1 MDSMPISRSLT
12 PPFALALALLSL
24 AWVFG
29 GGQGT
34 LGDTLT
40 QLTALALLAV
50 LHRHYPS
57 RADWPKSALLA
68 AVPLLLVLFYLMPL
82 PDALVEWGYARRQ
95 LAQLLAPVIGDPG
108 FQASLSPTASERS
121 LFWLLPG
128 TAMFL
133 AALHFDKR
141 QRRLAGLLVIALV
154 SVGAVLG
161 LAQKA
166 GGLDSALYFY
176 SNTNRGS
183 AVGFFANNNH
193 YAIAMAA
200 TLPLVLASITIVA
213 NVRSQASLSP
223 LVYLLLSGIAV
234 LFILGF
240 MLSGSRAGLALG
252 MLGCVLMLPA
262 LILGDQNKGVRHWLF
277 GTLAVGLFFSLQ
289 IGIYFISQQFGADAL
304 ADVRL
309 QIFPIAGQAAQQFA
323 PLGSGPGSF
332 WFVFPQF
339 DSEFLTGHVIVNH
352 VHNDYLELW
361 LEAGWLFAIAALLLI
376 PAYLWQCGRV
386 WLFSGDMKSEP
397 VLLARAAS
405 VGLLLLLLH
414 SAFDYPLRTTALSVL
429 AGLLAAWLA
438 AVETETATGQVHEQA

>member
-1 MDSMPISRSLT
+1 MPRISRSFT
-12 PPFALALALLSL
+12 PPFILALVLLSMAL
-24 AWVFG
+24 VFG

-40 QLTALALLAV
+40 QLTALLLMLV
-50 LHRHYPS
+50 LYWHYPERS
-57 RADWPKSALLA
+57 LWPKSAYLA
-68 AVPLLLVLFYLMPL
+68 LVPALSVLIYLIPL
-82 PDALVEWGYARRQ
+82 PDALTEWGPARRQ
-95 LAQLLAPVIGDPG
+95 LGQLLEPLVGDAG
-108 FQASLSPTASERS
+108 YQASLSPIASERS

-133 AALHFDKR
+133 AALQFDKN
-141 QRRLAGLLVIALV
+141 QRRLAGMLVIVLI
-154 SVGAVLG
+154 STGAVLG

-200 TLPLVLASITIVA
+200 ALPLVLASITIVA
-213 NVRSQASLSP
+213 NVRSKTPLSP

-262 LILGDQNKGVRHWLF
+262 LISGDQSKGIRHWLF

-289 IGIYFISQQFGADAL
+289 IGIYFITQQFETDAL

-309 QIFPIAGQAAQQFA
+309 QIFPIAGQAAEQFA

-332 WFVFPQF
+332 WFVFPQY
-339 DSEFLTGHVIVNH
+339 DQDFLTGNVIVNH

-361 LEAGWLFAIAALLLI
+361 LESGYVFLAAALVLI
-376 PAYLWQCGRV
+376 PAYLWQSGKV
-386 WLFSGDMKSEP
+386 WFFSGEMKSES

-405 VGLLLLLLH
+405 IGLLLLLLH
-414 SAFDYPLRTTALSVL
+414 SGFDYPLRTTALSAL
-429 AGLLAAWLA
+429 AGLLAAFLA
-438 AVETETATGQVHEQA
+438 AVELEAVAVES

>member
-1 MDSMPISRSLT
+1 MPISRSLT
-12 PPFALALALLSL
+12 SPFVLALALLAL
-24 AWVFG
+24 ALVFG

-50 LHRHYPS
+50 LYRHYPS
-57 RADWPKSALLA
+57 SADWPKSALLA
-68 AVPLLLVLFYLMPL
+68 AVPVVMVMFYLIPL
-82 PDALVEWGYARRQ
+82 PDAVTEWGPARRQ
-95 LAQLLAPVIGDPG
+95 LAQLLAPLIGGSG
-108 FQASLSPTASERS
+108 FQASLSPTASERA
-121 LFWLLPG
+121 LIWLLPG

-133 AALHFDKR
+133 AALHFDKH
-141 QRRLAGLLVIALV
+141 QRRLAGLLAIALV
-154 SVGAVLG
+154 STGAVLG

-200 TLPLVLASITIVA
+200 ALPLVLASITIAA
-213 NVRSQASLSP
+213 NVRSKEHLSP

-262 LILGDQNKGVRHWLF
+262 LISGDQSKGVRHWLF

-289 IGIYFISQQFGADAL
+289 IGIYFISQQFGVDAL

-309 QIFPIAGQAAQQFA
+309 QIFPIAGQAAEQFA

-332 WFVFPQF
+332 WFVFPQY
-339 DSEFLTGHVIVNH
+339 DSEFLTGNVIVNH

-361 LEAGWLFAIAALLLI
+361 LEAGWLFLAAALVLI
-376 PAYLWQCGRV
+376 PAYLWQSAKV
-386 WLFSGDMKSEP
+386 WFFSGAMKSES

-405 VGLLLLLLH
+405 IGLLLLLLH

-438 AVETETATGQVHEQA
+438 AVESEAVAIED